1 MAMGEV
7 MGIIEKVWA
16 TCAANHSF
24 AQGKRQQ
31 QVLKLFPLALMV
43 MVMVLMM
50 IVVSMV
56 ALDQQSYEN
65 Q

>member
-1 MAMGEV
+1 

-16 TCAANHSF
+16 TSAANHSF

-43 MVMVLMM
+43 MVMVMVLMM
-50 IVVSMV
+50 IAVNMVVLV
-56 ALDQQSYEN
+56 VPDQQSYDN

>member
-1 MAMGEV
+1 MKKRQEGEEGGKAIAMGEV

-24 AQGKRQQ
+24 AQRKRQQ

-50 IVVSMV
+50 I
-56 ALDQQSYEN
+56 A
-65 Q
+65 